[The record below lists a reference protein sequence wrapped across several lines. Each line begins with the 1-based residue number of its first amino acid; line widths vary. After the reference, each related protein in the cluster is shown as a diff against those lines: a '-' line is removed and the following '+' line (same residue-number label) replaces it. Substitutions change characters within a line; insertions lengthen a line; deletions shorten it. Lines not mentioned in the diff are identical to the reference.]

1 MAHIPPH
8 KRHSKDD
15 DNMPLPTQFQKKAGS
30 SSSTSISTTKRTKD
44 RAAKLMGRHIIYLQ
58 CSISKWFIE
67 ADDDR
72 IPADSIRLEPF
83 VGYKSVE
90 WERGGKPF
98 VLVCDSL
105 GGRGVTVNSTPWF
118 SVTEN
123 IRSDLLASFENV
135 KSAMDLGE
143 AGVAMKTTFVAR
155 FGTIL
160 FHKPSVNIKRQQ
172 QQRRKHEI
180 TSCTKVT
187 DSYMETIFGGVFPKI
202 VADSYHPK
210 EYYRVQVSDKV
221 EPESGFSIKCQ
232 IICGELEIQKI
243 EKNQKRCFVAD
254 VSCLHKDVD
263 LRLMLATKRD
273 LTAALKDEELKRLK
287 QLVDSAIL
295 DDNVKGGLRW
305 PMGKENSSDG
315 RYSVVGAWHS
325 IVKTFKNS
333 SLKLRFINADRF
345 DFCTSDAEVGKELTL
360 DMKGVNDML
369 MDRMVD
375 MEPVIGSI
383 EETLKLVWNH
393 LLSFVL

>member
-1 MAHIPPH
+1 MAYIPPH

-15 DNMPLPTQFQKKAGS
+15 NNMPLPTQFQKKAGS
-30 SSSTSISTTKRTKD
+30 SSSSTSKSTTKCTKD
-44 RAAKLMGRHIIYLQ
+44 RAAKLMGRHIIYLH

-67 ADDDR
+67 ADDER

-105 GGRGVTVNSTPWF
+105 GDRGFTENSTPWV

-123 IRSDLLASFENV
+123 IRSDLLASLENMRT
-135 KSAMDLGE
+135 AMDLGE

-155 FGTIL
+155 FGAIL
-160 FHKPSVNIKRQQ
+160 FHKPSVNISSSSKSEAATTLARV
-172 QQRRKHEI
+172 RKQF
-180 TSCTKVT
+180 CTKVT

-202 VADSYHPK
+202 VADSYQPK
-210 EYYRVQVSDKV
+210 EYYRVQISDKV

-232 IICGELEIQKI
+232 IICGELKIQKI

-254 VSCLHKDVD
+254 ISCLHKDLD

-273 LTAALKDEELKRLK
+273 LTAALKDEELKGLK

-295 DDNVKGGLRW
+295 DGNVKGGLRW
-305 PMGKENSSDG
+305 PMGKEHSSDG
-315 RYSVVGAWHS
+315 RYSVVGAWRS
-325 IVKTFKNS
+325 TVKTFKNA
-333 SLKLRFINADRF
+333 SLKLKFINADRF
-345 DFCTSDAEVGKELTL
+345 DFCTSDGE
-360 DMKGVNDML
+360 L

-375 MEPVIGSI
+375 MEPAIGSI
-383 EETLKLVWNH
+383 EETLKLVWTH
-393 LLSFVL
+393 LLSFEL